1 MSGSYRLRDYAAM
14 IADARRMAAYR
25 RALARAVHPGTTV
38 VDLGTGSGVLAV
50 LACRLGARRVIAIEP
65 DDVIGLARE
74 LARENGCAERIEFVH
89 GTGAQ
94 TRLARRADVL
104 VSDVRG
110 VLPHHGRGIEAVLD
124 ARRRL
129 LRPGGR
135 LIPECDVVYAALVRA
150 GAVERRVV
158 PWRRNAVG
166 VSTEAMWRM
175 MSSGEH
181 SVRLAKADLAS
192 PPRRA
197 AVLDYRT
204 LESRSLDARLAWRMA
219 RSMRVQGLVLWFDS
233 RLAPGVTMSN
243 APGRPPLI
251 YGHKMLVWPEPVRL
265 RAGDRVRVRLRAD
278 PAGDAYIWRWQSEAA
293 SRAGLLRARFAQ
305 SSFGSQP
312 VTRASL
318 RAAGR
323 DA

>member
-1 MSGSYRLRDYAAM
+1 M
-14 IADARRMAAYR
+14 IADAHRMKAYG
-25 RALARAVHPGTTV
+25 RALARAVRRGATV

-65 DDVIGLARE
+65 DDVIALARE
-74 LARENGCAERIEFVH
+74 LARENGCAERIEFVQ

-110 VLPHHGRGIEAVLD
+110 VLPHHGRGIAAVLD

-129 LRPGGR
+129 LRPGGT
-135 LIPECDVVYAALVRA
+135 LIPERDVVYAALVRA
-150 GAVERRVV
+150 SVVQRRAV
-158 PWRRNAVG
+158 PWRRNAAG

-175 MSSGEH
+175 LSSAEH
-181 SVRLAKADLAS
+181 PVRLTQGDLAS

-197 AVLDYRT
+197 AVLDYRR
-204 LESRSLDARLAWRMA
+204 LDSRSLDARLEWRMRRGVRA
-219 RSMRVQGLVLWFDS
+219 QGLALWFDS

-251 YGHKMLVWPEPVRL
+251 YGQKMLIWPEPARL

-278 PAGDAYIWRWQSEAA
+278 PAGDAYVWRWQSEIADQ
-293 SRAGLLRARFAQ
+293 AGRPRARFAQ
-305 SSFGSQP
+305 SSFNAQP
-312 VTRASL
+312 VVRASL
-318 RAAGR
+318 KATGR
-323 DA
+323 HA